1 MILKVTVLLLLAS
14 AANLAL
20 RRASA
25 SLRHYIWLLA
35 LVAVLLI
42 PAASLIAPRVAGPQF
57 VIRTTA
63 QSANLLGTP
72 SRLDWWIIAYLAGVA
87 IVLLRLLLDMAGAN
101 RLANQARPNQAR
113 PGDVAG
119 VRISGATTV
128 PFAWGL
134 QNPVVVVPAEFLE
147 WPNERRQAVLAHE
160 LAHIARHDI
169 SYTILARVACA
180 VYWFH
185 PLAWWAAAQMR
196 READRACDDAVLR
209 SGFDQSAYANDLV
222 EIARSFQS
230 VRLAPGAI
238 RPSELE
244 RRVRHIIAPAASR
257 RNVGR
262 LAAGVAALLCLCV
275 AIPLAAVSQE
285 QDDGVYKVGGNV
297 KAPRLLTKTEPLYTP
312 DASARKVSGSV
323 LLQVTVGTDGKA
335 HNIVVKKS
343 LDAGLDSSAVDAVGQ
358 WTFQPGTKEDK
369 PVNVTATIEVNFRLK

>member
-20 RRASA
+20 RKASA
-25 SLRHYIWLLA
+25 SLRHYIWLLTLSA
-35 LVAVLLI
+35 SLLI
-42 PAASLIAPRVAGPQF
+42 PAVSLIGPRVAGPQF
-57 VIRTTA
+57 VIRTAA
-63 QSANLLGTP
+63 QSTNLLGTP
-72 SRLDWWIIAYLAGVA
+72 SRMDWWIIAYLAGVA
-87 IVLLRLLLDMAGAN
+87 IVLLRLLLDIVGAN
-101 RLANQARPNQAR
+101 RLANHARPR
-113 PGDVAG
+113 DVAG
-119 VRISGATTV
+119 IRISEVTTV

-169 SYTILARVACA
+169 GYTILARVACA

-196 READRACDDAVLR
+196 LEADRACDDAVLR
-209 SGFDQSAYANDLV
+209 GGFDQSAYASDLV
-222 EIARSFQS
+222 EIARTFQP
-230 VRLAPGAI
+230 VQLAPGAI

-244 RRVRHIIAPAASR
+244 RRVRHIIAPGASR
-257 RNVGR
+257 RTVGR

-285 QDDGVYKVGGNV
+285 QDDAVYKVGGNV
-297 KAPRLLTKTEPLYTP
+297 KAPRVLTKMEPIYTP
-312 DASARKVSGSV
+312 DATARKVSGTV

-335 HNIVVKKS
+335 HNIVVKRS
-343 LDAGLDSSAVDAVGQ
+343 LDAGLDASAVDAVGQ
-358 WTFQPGTKEDK
+358 WTFQPGTKEEK
-369 PVNVTATIEVNFRLK
+369 PVNVNAMIEVNFRLK